1 MAEQVFGPKRGGVS
15 MTDLHEVAIEV
26 AKEKL
31 AKVSRLEV
39 IDETGRGYVRYFK
52 QGERLTYQ
60 FQDDDRTL
68 KIFVDKHGMG
78 DLKFT
83 TAGDF
88 IESQQEYYYPG
99 SDPQE

>member
-1 MAEQVFGPKRGGVS
+1 
-15 MTDLHEVAIEV
+15 MTDLHDVAIEV

-39 IDETGRGYVRYFK
+39 IDETGRGYIRYFK
-52 QGERLTYQ
+52 EGERLTYQ

-88 IESQQEYYYPG
+88 VQAQQDYYYPG